1 MDVNNY
7 SDYQANLE
15 KINSNKYLKQ
25 SISFDHDVLSSL
37 MYSQTEDYK
46 NIKPVTKLISPY
58 GLCNTYYFGYN
69 NNNFEF
75 RKYIMDFRYKL
86 NSYRFTGYYIDINYY
101 KIKFIIHSP
110 NRFPDIFDNIIQFKD
125 LLVDQRINIKI
136 IRYDFKRLPKPYD
149 TQCYDYRDNE
159 TQIHCINKCYET
171 EYRKHFQ
178 CIPRNNSLLTVRLY
192 DKYIEPNVTF
202 CINYSINNRHDFN
215 RRLSIWCKNQCPVQC
230 LDSLY
235 LSIMEVSS
243 YIGFSYPFR
252 FNGDYYTSINYSATF
267 TFIGLIISIA
277 NIMSLWHG
285 ISFIDLLNRFSIY
298 INKYVQIST
307 IIQKCASYIH
317 INFNHSYLLK
327 VRLYN
332 IFIN

>member
-1 MDVNNY
+1 MD
-7 SDYQANLE
+7 E
-15 KINSNKYLKQ
+15 KKIN
-25 SISFDHDVLSSL
+25 I
-37 MYSQTEDYK
+37 E
-46 NIKPVTKLISPY
+46 
-58 GLCNTYYFGYN
+58 
-69 NNNFEF
+69 
-75 RKYIMDFRYKL
+75 
-86 NSYRFTGYYIDINYY
+86 
-101 KIKFIIHSP
+101 
-110 NRFPDIFDNIIQFKD
+110 
-125 LLVDQRINIKI
+125 I

-215 RRLSIWCKNQCPVQC
+215 RRLTIWCKNQCPVQC

-235 LSIMEVSS
+235 LSIMEVSIYQRS
-243 YIGFSYPFR
+243 YAFR
-252 FNGDYYTSINYSATF
+252 FNGDYYISINYSATF

-285 ISFIDLLNRFSIY
+285 ISFIDLINRLSIY

-332 IFIN
+332 ILIN